1 MLSDYIEEDFRFA
14 TSTQVWHYAPAEL
27 LYKPHCNG
35 YALSQLIDQID
46 GQVLRHCPQP
56 TVFYLRAPGGMAL
69 WLARHL
75 HVFAGK
81 LELFLS
87 IEPKHCSAQLLTE
100 LRSMPK
106 VKQVTDDLEPPTN
119 NDLQEI
125 DCVVLANSMDLLT
138 WVNWVQARTDLR
150 RATVIAYDS
159 QLHLKSNK
167 AGYYFMNSSIW
178 VNNRQGSKS
187 V

>member
-14 TSTQVWHYAPAEL
+14 TSLQIRHYTPTEL
-27 LYKPHCNG
+27 VFKPHCNG

-46 GQVLRHCPQP
+46 GQVLRHCPQS
-56 TVFYLRAPGGMAL
+56 TIFYLRAPGGTAL

-75 HVFAGK
+75 HVFASK
-81 LELFLS
+81 FELFLS
-87 IEPKHCSAQLLTE
+87 IEPQHCTEQVLIELQSIPNVRQAIAESAP
-100 LRSMPK
+100 SN
-106 VKQVTDDLEPPTN
+106 N

-125 DCVVLANSMDLLT
+125 DCVILANSVDLLA
-138 WVNWVQARTDLR
+138 WVNWVQTRTDLR
-150 RATVIAYDS
+150 RATMLGYDPQR
-159 QLHLKSNK
+159 QLQPTK

-178 VNNRQGSKS
+178 VDNRQRSKS

>member
-1 MLSDYIEEDFRFA
+1 VLSEYIEEDFRFA
-14 TSTQVWHYAPAEL
+14 TSTQVRHYAPTEL

-46 GQVLRHCPQP
+46 GQVLHYSPRPA
-56 TVFYLRAPGGMAL
+56 VFYLRAPGGTAL

-87 IEPKHCSAQLLTE
+87 IEPEHCSEQLLTE
-100 LRSMPK
+100 LRSMPN
-106 VKQVTDDLEPPTN
+106 VRQAVAELELSEN

-138 WVNWVQARTDLR
+138 WVNWVQTRIDLR

-159 QLHLKSNK
+159 QLQLKPDK
-167 AGYYFMNSSIW
+167 AGHYFMNSSIW
-178 VNNRQGSKS
+178 VNNRQQF
-187 V
+187 

>member
-14 TSTQVWHYAPAEL
+14 TSLQVRHYAPAEL

-56 TVFYLRAPGGMAL
+56 TVFYLRAPGGTAL

-81 LELFLS
+81 LNLFLS
-87 IEPKHCSAQLLTE
+87 IEPQHCSEQLLTE
-100 LRSMPK
+100 LRSMPS
-106 VKQVTDDLEPPTN
+106 VRQAVEELEPSTN

-125 DCVVLANSMDLLT
+125 DCVILANSKDLLL
-138 WVNWVQARTDLR
+138 WIDWVQGRTDLR
-150 RATVIAYDS
+150 RATVLAYDS
-159 QLHLKSNK
+159 QLHLKQNK
-167 AGYYFMNSSIW
+167 DGYYFMNSSIW
-178 VNNRQGSKS
+178 VNTRQKSKS